1 MQPVARRVVRK
12 LLPLVAAIVLLVA
25 WFVRVEES
33 SAWVARNAAP
43 PALVVLLSAAVLI
56 RGGGRFTGNGW
67 REPLAVAG
75 FALPAIGLS
84 AYLHYAYA
92 VNLDGMFA
100 EGPGDLFRFLPVY
113 TTGAGAIGG
122 MIGWIVGRNVT

>member
-1 MQPVARRVVRK
+1 MRPVARRVVLK
-12 LLPLVAAIVLLVA
+12 LLPLVAAVAVLGA
-25 WFVRVEES
+25 WFVHVEDS
-33 SAWVARNAAP
+33 TAWAARNVAP
-43 PALVVLLSAAVLI
+43 PALVVLLSTVVLLH
-56 RGGGRFTGNGW
+56 GGGRFTGNGW
-67 REPLAVAG
+67 RAPLAVAG
-75 FALPAIGLS
+75 FAVPAIGLS

-92 VNLDGMFA
+92 VNLDGMFG